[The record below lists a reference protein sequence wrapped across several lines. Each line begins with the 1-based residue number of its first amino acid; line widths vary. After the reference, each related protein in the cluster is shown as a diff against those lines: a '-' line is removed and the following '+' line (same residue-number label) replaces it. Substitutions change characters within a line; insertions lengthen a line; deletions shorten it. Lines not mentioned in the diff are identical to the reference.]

1 IYRINRIEVS
11 NVVAAKLTTIIDTI
25 VVEISAGI
33 IRPFANL
40 TAPSTNTP
48 RPSPFASVKLEYVA
62 SNSVLD
68 ENNVTT
74 ASMEMSA
81 RIPSPN
87 APKYQTKR
95 ASASLFN
102 CVDDVH
108 DDTSP
113 WIHAIAPHCI
123 VINSNRNQD
132 TSFVALVTGAV
143 IVGFVKNNPKYK
155 IAKPTTN

>member
-1 IYRINRIEVS
+1 DWSSDVCS
-11 NVVAAKLTTIIDTI
+11 SDM
-25 VVEISAGI
+25 
-33 IRPFANL
+33 
-40 TAPSTNTP
+40 
-48 RPSPFASVKLEYVA
+48 PSPFASVKLEYVA
-62 SNSVLD
+62 RNSVLD

-81 RIPSPN
+81 RIPSPT
-87 APKYQTKR
+87 APKYPTKR

-102 CVDDVH
+102 CLDDVP
-108 DDTSP
+108 DETSP
-113 WIHAIAPHCI
+113 WNPDIAPHAI
-123 VINSNRNQD
+123 VINSNGNQD